1 MRFLFPL
8 VLLLLPVAAQEPVKP
23 EPDVETVHSDAP
35 YYVETVKVDSN
46 WIARG
51 TRPQD
56 YRMGIG
62 TTAGSLGPEAFV
74 IRAKPGVTS
83 SLAEYGT
90 MMQMHKPG
98 PFLGKRLKLTA
109 RMKSEGVQRVQM
121 WLRVDGKRGPGA
133 PLSFYNMRDRPVR
146 GTSDWKTYEI
156 VLDVPEES
164 VAVAYGFFV
173 GGGRGTAWMD
183 GLTLETVGNNVPITL
198 AAICNNGSCH
208 GP

>member
-1 MRFLFPL
+1 MRILGPAI
-8 VLLLLPVAAQEPVKP
+8 LLLLPVAALAQDAPTP

-35 YYVETVKVDSN
+35 YYVETIKVDSN

-51 TRPQD
+51 TRPSD
-56 YRMGIG
+56 YQMGIT

-109 RMKSEGVQRVQM
+109 RMKSEGVQRMQL
-121 WLRVDGKRGPGA
+121 WLRVDGKRGAGA

-183 GLTLETVGNNVPITL
+183 GLTLETVDDDVPVSVTGRR
-198 AAICNNGSCH
+198 AVF
-208 GP
+208 PD